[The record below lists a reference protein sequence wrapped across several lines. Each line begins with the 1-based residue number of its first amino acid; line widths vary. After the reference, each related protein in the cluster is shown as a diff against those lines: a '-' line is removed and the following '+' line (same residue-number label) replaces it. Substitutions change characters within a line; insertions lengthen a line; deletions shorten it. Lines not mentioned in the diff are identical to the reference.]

1 MVDEPTCLGCRGMP
15 NGCRSSLNE
24 SVQLVAAHGGAIWHA
39 AAAIIYPSCQDGWET
54 AFVAAVAP
62 AQGELWLQSG
72 VVRKPSACAEQ
83 CCVRE
88 RARLGVPA
96 TVLESQL
103 PALSRDSRRVRW
115 RARFVVSIF
124 SCAPPRAGCPPLC
137 VVLKRKVDYK

>member
-88 RARLGVPA
+88 RARLGMPA

-103 PALSRDSRRVRW
+103 PALAAHSRRVCW
-115 RARFVVSIF
+115 RARLLFRYLAVH
-124 SCAPPRAGCPPLC
+124 PREQGVRHC
-137 VVLKRKVDYK
+137 VWY

>member
-1 MVDEPTCLGCRGMP
+1 MVDEPTSIGCRGTP
-15 NGCRSSLNE
+15 NGCRSSLDE
-24 SVQLVAAHGGAIWHA
+24 SVGLVAELGGAIWRA

-103 PALSRDSRRVRW
+103 PALAAHSRRVCW
-115 RARFVVSIF
+115 RERLLFRYLAVH
-124 SCAPPRAGCPPLC
+124 PREQGVRHC
-137 VVLKRKVDYK
+137 VWY

>member
-1 MVDEPTCLGCRGMP
+1 MVDEPTCLGWCGHTDGR
-15 NGCRSSLNE
+15 CSSQRE
-24 SVQLVAAHGGAIWHA
+24 PARLVAELGGAIWRA

-103 PALSRDSRRVRW
+103 PALAAHSRRVCW
-115 RARFVVSIF
+115 RARLLFRYLAVH
-124 SCAPPRAGCPPLC
+124 PREQGVRHC
-137 VVLKRKVDYK
+137 VWY